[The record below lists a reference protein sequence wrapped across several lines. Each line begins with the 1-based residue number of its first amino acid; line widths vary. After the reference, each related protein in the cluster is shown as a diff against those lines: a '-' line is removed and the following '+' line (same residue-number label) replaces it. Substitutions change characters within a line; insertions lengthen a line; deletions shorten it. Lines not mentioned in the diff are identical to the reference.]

1 MEDKIMEE
9 IEQNISAIQLRTQK
23 LLDKGD
29 FLDDDGY
36 PTEDALEIISIWHW
50 NDPKG
55 WFEFIKSLW
64 HYRSWGWS
72 EHYEPHEWND
82 MEKYKDTIVHKYKIA
97 TGGWSGNES
106 IIHAMQSNRMLWHLN
121 WEQSRRGGHYIF
133 ELREV
138 P

>member
-1 MEDKIMEE
+1 MKDKIMEE

-64 HYRSWGWS
+64 HYRSWGWR
-72 EHYEPHEWND
+72 EYDEPHPWND
-82 MEKYKDTIVHKYKIA
+82 MEKYKDRIVHKYNISTA
-97 TGGWSGNES
+97 GWSGNES
-106 IIHAMQSNRMLWHLN
+106 IIYAMQENRMMWNLN